1 MRFFRSLQI
10 FFEIFFRP
18 LDTRRLHCRRIFEIA
33 FATGFPADNAVKG
46 GAELFLAWLQSVT
59 GTAFIKD
66 FFAEFR
72 ISFRPHRTG
81 EEEDSGNRD
90 TSQFRYRI
98 YLKGPLIKI
107 FHDRETVSPVIRVF

>member
-1 MRFFRSLQI
+1 MNFSGLQI

-18 LDTRRLHCRRIFEIA
+18 LDTQRLNYRRILKIA
-33 FATGFPADNAVKG
+33 FATGFPADNVVKG
-46 GAELFLAWLQSVT
+46 GDELFIDWLHSVT
-59 GTAFIKD
+59 GMAFIEN

-72 ISFRPHRTG
+72 ISFRPHRTS

-90 TSQFRYRI
+90 TSQFDYRI

-107 FHDRETVSPVIRVF
+107 FHNREPVSPVFRTF